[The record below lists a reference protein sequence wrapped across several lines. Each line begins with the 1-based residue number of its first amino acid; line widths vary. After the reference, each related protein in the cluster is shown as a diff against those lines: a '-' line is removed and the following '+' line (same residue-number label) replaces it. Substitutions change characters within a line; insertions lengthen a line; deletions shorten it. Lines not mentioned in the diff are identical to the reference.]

1 MDIKQYTRKPF
12 PVAAVQVSLQNI
24 QEIAEWCRGTVE
36 QVSTRM
42 LGTETFLP
50 AIKIQGQGENR
61 GKEFTATLGCWVVEL
76 KGSYRVYKPQQ
87 FEATFDEL
95 EVEEASVE
103 YIHDVVDGV
112 LQNNIPMYELQ
123 SDGVTALPAD

>member
-1 MDIKQYTRKPF
+1 MDIRQYTRKPF
-12 PVAAVQVSLQNI
+12 PVGAVQVSLQNI
-24 QEIAEWCRGTVE
+24 EKVAEWCRGTIE

-76 KGSYRVYKPQQ
+76 KGSYRVYKPAQ
-87 FEATFDEL
+87 FDATFDEL
-95 EVEEASVE
+95 SPENNSVE
-103 YIHDVVDGV
+103 YVNGVVDGV
-112 LQNNIPMYELQ
+112 PQDHVRSEDCLHNM
-123 SDGVTALPAD
+123 AD